1 MAKPRAPPRACPEL
15 RAGLGGGWVGTS
27 LFLPEGPGALGKAHV
42 KEVSPGE
49 EHRVPFGLIQTSS
62 RKGSR
67 GAEGQASPGQ
77 SSPPLRRGGQSRRA
91 WGGGARQGGR
101 QGRGTY
107 SAGKRVCP
115 LMQGFGFISCFLW
128 VFGGRLG
135 GNRKPAPAQKGLT
148 QDAFP
153 LIPTEAGAAVIL
165 SYGGLKGRPSLPC
178 GVFQQV

>member
-1 MAKPRAPPRACPEL
+1 M
-15 RAGLGGGWVGTS
+15 GGCVGTS
-27 LFLPEGPGALGKAHV
+27 LFLPKGPGALGKAHV

-49 EHRVPFGLIQTSS
+49 EHRVPFGLIQMSS

-67 GAEGQASPGQ
+67 GVGGQASPGQ
-77 SSPPLRRGGQSRRA
+77 SSPRLGGEARA
-91 WGGGARQGGR
+91 GGLGGGARQGGR

-128 VFGGRLG
+128 VFGGCLG
-135 GNRKPAPAQKGLT
+135 GNRKPAPAQEGLT